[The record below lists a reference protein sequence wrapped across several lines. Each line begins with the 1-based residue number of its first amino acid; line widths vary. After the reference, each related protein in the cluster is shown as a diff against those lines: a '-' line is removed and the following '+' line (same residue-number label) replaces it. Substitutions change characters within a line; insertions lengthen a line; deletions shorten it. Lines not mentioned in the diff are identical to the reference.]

1 MIFFVNSN
9 FPIDREE
16 FLPFWQIFPQ
26 NETVISK
33 HLVKTTFS
41 EIIPQNRD
49 QVLVLLV
56 SS

>member
-9 FPIDREE
+9 FPIDRED